1 MAQDRPNQPEF
12 DETIDRN
19 RDEDAI
25 GKQPGQDDIRDIRDD
40 EEFEDVESVEED
52 ADETMDDR

>member
-12 DETIDRN
+12 DETINRN

-25 GKQPGQDDIRDIRDD
+25 GKQPSQDEIRDIRDD
-40 EEFEDVESVEED
+40 EEFEDVDEVEED